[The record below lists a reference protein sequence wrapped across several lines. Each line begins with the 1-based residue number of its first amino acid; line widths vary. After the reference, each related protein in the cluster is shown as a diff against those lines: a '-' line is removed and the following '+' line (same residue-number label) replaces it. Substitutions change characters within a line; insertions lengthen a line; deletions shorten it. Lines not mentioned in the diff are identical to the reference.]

1 MTLMQHI
8 APIPSLIAALTL
20 TLQAACHSVPSELVG
35 ESEVLRDH
43 ALRIS
48 DEYSESIAL
57 YHEKIDDLNDRLT
70 EKALDGVSC
79 YGQDVRLLQDRLRQV
94 SEAYSQVSAALEDVL
109 AAGPAKPRA
118 AMFRRAEAVDLT
130 IALTREERRAASAE
144 ADLEAVS
151 WRLRTIEELQEDRRD
166 LARAHRQLQRANAE
180 LRDALEDRLATSTVK
195 IREAFR
201 SHHEHMIALIREKA
215 ERRRLRAR
223 ARATTLELAEDLD
236 EPRTSS
242 PVVALFATFDAE
254 TAPAED

>member
-1 MTLMQHI
+1 MQHI
-8 APIPSLIAALTL
+8 VPIPSLIAALVV

-48 DEYSESIAL
+48 DEYSESIDL

-70 EKALDGVSC
+70 EGAIDSVSR
-79 YGQDVRLLQDRLRQV
+79 YEQDVRLLQDRLRQV
-94 SEAYSQVSAALEDVL
+94 SGAYSRVSAALEAVL
-109 AAGPAKPRA
+109 AASPAKPRA

-130 IALTREERRAASAE
+130 IALTQEKRRAASVEAE
-144 ADLEAVS
+144 LEAVS

-166 LARAHRQLQRANAE
+166 LARAHAQLQRANAE
-180 LRDALEDRLATSTVK
+180 LRDELEDRLATSTVK

-201 SHHEHMIALIREKA
+201 SHHAHMIALIREKG

-223 ARATTLELAEDLD
+223 ARATTLKLSEDLD
-236 EPRTSS
+236 EPRVAS
-242 PVVALFATFDAE
+242 PVAQLFGAFDAE
-254 TAPAED
+254 TVPVED